1 MICKIEP
8 KNKKSIIQKDHFE
21 KEIKGKKLTFTHEI
35 NFVTGYAL
43 IEEDIKKINSKN
55 PDGFDV
61 GKYEPT
67 DHEYIEE
74 CASFWY
80 FDDGFKENTKEEI
93 KNSYEEDG
101 DNGIMELGWFPAE
114 KEVIFLGPLKVT
126 KV

>member
-1 MICKIEP
+1 MICKVEP

-74 CASFWY
+74 NASFWY
-80 FDDGFKENTKEEI
+80 FEDGFKENAKKEI
-93 KNSYEEDG
+93 KNAYEEDG
-101 DNGIMELGWFPAE
+101 DNGIMELGWFSIE
-114 KEVIFLGPLKVT
+114 KEVIFLGPLKLT